1 MNRIKENLLFYQDNK
16 FRKHWVYKFDN
27 GYGASIIKG
36 LYVYGTKFFPYELCI
51 IKFGENGYFEPVEV
65 ETFVDNIKGYL
76 NIKEVK
82 EYLEQ
87 IKNYRGEK
95 WR

>member
-1 MNRIKENLLFYQDNK
+1 MNRIKENLLFYCDNT

-36 LYVYGTKFFPYELCI
+36 MYVYGNKFFPYELRV
-51 IKFGENGYFEPVEV
+51 IKFGKNGYFEPVKV
-65 ETFVDNIKGYL
+65 ETFANDGKGYL
-76 NIKEVK
+76 NIEEVK

-87 IKNYRGEK
+87 IKK
-95 WR
+95 L